1 MPYIAKLIPL
11 LSFFSVWLD
20 WMMTPKM
27 LMTIIMIMKMLM
39 MVMLSFSVWLDC
51 EESFHDDDKD
61 VVDDD
66 QVRTPTTQTIMAKD

>member
-1 MPYIAKLIPL
+1 MFSRFLPYIAKLIPL

-20 WMMTPKM
+20 WMMTPK
-27 LMTIIMIMKMLM
+27 IKMLM
-39 MVMLSFSVWLDC
+39 MMMPSFSVWLDC